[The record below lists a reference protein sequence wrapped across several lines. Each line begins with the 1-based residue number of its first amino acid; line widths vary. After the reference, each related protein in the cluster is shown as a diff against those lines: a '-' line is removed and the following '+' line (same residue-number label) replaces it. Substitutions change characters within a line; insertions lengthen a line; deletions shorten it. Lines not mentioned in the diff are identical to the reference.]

1 MGGEKGRRGDPGET
15 GRGDR
20 EGLVS
25 QRREFEFYSER
36 LGKRRRVEGTDTSD
50 QPTNQP
56 TNWQGMYQRV
66 QCGQKQADWS
76 SKEVVPSGEAVARR
90 AFTKT
95 GEERRGWVQGLLIRW
110 MWEW

>member
-56 TNWQGMYQRV
+56 TGRECIRGY
-66 QCGQKQADWS
+66 S
-76 SKEVVPSGEAVARR
+76 VARSKR
-90 AFTKT
+90 T
-95 GEERRGWVQGLLIRW
+95 GHPRKSFRQERLLLGGHSPRP
-110 MWEW
+110 ERSDEDGFRVC